1 MKIAV
6 RCLGALLAL
15 VALAVAG
22 IGIYAALHFQGQL
35 PMLLKPSPLARQR
48 ADAMLDAVSRGDYDA
63 AGDMILGS
71 PNLGVDQPAKE
82 PLGQML
88 WETYQ
93 QNLTFTP
100 VGECYPTESGVAF
113 DYKVTQ
119 LDWDSVMEPL
129 RERSQKLLEERVAAA
144 TNMEDVYD
152 ENNEYREDF
161 VKETIRM
168 AMEASIDEE
177 ASYTETVFTVNLIYR
192 EGNWWIVSDNALLS
206 AVSGS
211 LAG

>member
-6 RCLGALLAL
+6 RCFAVLLAL

-35 PMLLKPSPLARQR
+35 PMLLQSSPIARQR
-48 ADAMLDAVSRGDYDA
+48 ADAMLDAVSRGDYGA
-63 AGDMILGS
+63 AGGMILGN
-71 PNLGVDQPAKE
+71 PNLGVENPSKE

-113 DYKVTQ
+113 DYRVKR
-119 LDWDSVMEPL
+119 LDWESVMEPL
-129 RERSQKLLEERVAAA
+129 RQRAQKLLEERVAAA

-161 VKETIRM
+161 VKETLRM

-177 ASYTETVFTVNLIYR
+177 AAYTETVFTVNLIYR
-192 EGNWWIVSDNALLS
+192 DGKWWIVSDDALLS
-206 AVSGS
+206 AISGS